1 VWSLLGAWLSA
12 SISACFTVQASPSL
26 VSLDIK
32 SKLFTTGLDG
42 YTMLVVDF
50 GNNLCQGLFSLL
62 WNVFALE
69 GTI

>member
-1 VWSLLGAWLSA
+1 VWGFLGSCLAA

-42 YTMLVVDF
+42 HTMLVVDF
-50 GNNLCQGLFSLL
+50 GNNLYQGLFSFL